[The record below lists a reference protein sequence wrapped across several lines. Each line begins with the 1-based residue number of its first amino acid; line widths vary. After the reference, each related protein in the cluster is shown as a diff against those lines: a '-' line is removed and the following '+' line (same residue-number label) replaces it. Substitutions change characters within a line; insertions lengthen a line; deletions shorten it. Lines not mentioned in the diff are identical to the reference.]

1 MSDSSEMSWGRA
13 MQNIETFDPGGT
25 GLMAGA
31 VFGRIAR
38 EAAAKASRPLAISED
53 TSAQNNAI
61 DRAR

>member
-1 MSDSSEMSWGRA
+1 MSDSSEMSWGRT

-31 VFGRIAR
+31 VFGRIAG

-53 TSAQNNAI
+53 L
-61 DRAR
+61 AR